1 MKSSYALTEETER
14 LAKQVYKSFLAPPLA
29 RLGRA
34 KAPAPAC
41 LTQMMKRQERWFV

>member
-1 MKSSYALTEETER
+1 MKNSYALTEDTER
-14 LAKQVYKSFLAPPLA
+14 LAKQVYKSFLTPPLA

-41 LTQMMKRQERWFV
+41 LTQTMKKQKRWFV